1 MVMPPRV
8 APTQLVGIPIPNAKL
23 SAEDRDA
30 LTSKV
35 RPLHKRH
42 SACNGCT
49 RTYAVKGAQ

>member
-1 MVMPPRV
+1 MPPRV